1 LDPSPGEQTIVPSIG
16 PTSPEALRRAEDPGG
31 GGVRDR
37 DALSRFE
44 SRVRWISTLTLA
56 LLMAAH
62 TLMETGRD
70 ALFLTHIP
78 VEHLPWV
85 YIVVAFSAVG
95 LSRLVGSSRAGSSAR
110 DRLLLLQALAT
121 TSVLGFWAALGDT
134 GPWLYYALY
143 VWSGVISGIVVVTF
157 WMLLGDVFTI
167 TQGKRVFASIAIGGS
182 FGALAGSG
190 LANVLAPTLGA
201 DSLLLASAAFFGASL
216 LGPLGLGRGRRR
228 GRGAAQSRPRTSAPS
243 MPLQPLAA
251 VSFREGMSRTL
262 GSPYACRIAVLVALA
277 SATLTF
283 SDYLF
288 KSVLTE
294 EVPVDQLST
303 WLARIYFGLNLAS
316 IAMLAIGVTPLVRRM
331 GVDRSLAVLPA
342 LIGIATLGVFAGFA
356 FIGIIALKASDGML
370 RYSLHKTASEL
381 LFLPMESSLR
391 SAVKGVIDLV
401 GDSMAKAF
409 ASIAILGIVRLPESR
424 VGIGAGLLLLSGIWT
439 VSALRLRR
447 SYLDVF
453 RSTLRDRSID
463 TRIEFPELDI
473 DSIES
478 MIQALSDP
486 DERVVIA
493 AMDLLTE
500 RDRCALIPSLILYH
514 PSPKVV
520 ERAIDIFAQG
530 RHAHVLD
537 FVERLIDH
545 ESPAVRSA
553 IVRAAAL
560 LAPDR
565 ARLETLAHSTCPC
578 VRISAVGGLI
588 SHDWIEPEKALVELE
603 TAVAHDQPETR
614 MAVANAA
621 KLQYSTLYREPLCKV
636 ARDSDRDVAREA
648 VRAMRESDDPW
659 FSDPLIALLDDRR
672 IRDEVRA
679 ALLER
684 GEAALSSLARALEA
698 PETPAAVRRH
708 LPRTISRFETTRAIE
723 ILLHGLRHVASGMV
737 RYKILRGLQPLL
749 QGPLGRSVDPAPL
762 MAELEETIERTL
774 FLLHREAELTR
785 GQTEHVERL
794 TSGGRLLV
802 DLLKDKRKL
811 ATSRIFLLLSL
822 LHPSED
828 FRVIERGI
836 RSDRPIERA
845 SGTELLEH
853 LLPRETSATLL
864 GLLAPG
870 SPLDRLR
877 AADSPLASERID
889 YLEAVEELTR
899 DASQAVRA
907 FALYHAGEIE
917 FERIRD
923 DLDSRSREGKP
934 GVPSLRDRALEIIE
948 GLPDALARQMI
959 PADDSAGR

>member
-1 LDPSPGEQTIVPSIG
+1 MPSIG
-16 PTSPEALRRAEDPGG
+16 PTSPEAIRRTEDPGG
-31 GGVRDR
+31 RKGIRDR
-37 DALSRFE
+37 DELSRFE
-44 SRVRWISTLTLA
+44 SRVRWVSMFTLA

-85 YIVVAFSAVG
+85 YIVVAFSAVV
-95 LSRLVGSSRAGSSAR
+95 LSRLVGSSRTGSSAR
-110 DRLLLLQALAT
+110 GRLLLLQALAT
-121 TSVLGFWAALGDT
+121 VSVFGFWTALGDT

-157 WMLLGDVFTI
+157 WMLLGDIFTI
-167 TQGKRVFASIAIGGS
+167 TQGKRVFASIAFGGS

-216 LGPLGLGRGRRR
+216 LGPISLGRGEP
-228 GRGAAQSRPRTSAPS
+228 QSRPPASASASASS

-303 WLARIYFGLNLAS
+303 WLARIYLGLNLAS

-342 LIGIATLGVFAGFA
+342 LIGIATLGVFAGMA
-356 FIGIIALKASDGML
+356 FVGVIVLKASDGML

-401 GDSMAKAF
+401 GDSTAKAL
-409 ASIAILGIVRLPESR
+409 ASIAILGLVRLPESR
-424 VGIGAGLLLLSGIWT
+424 AGIGAGLLLLSGIWT

-453 RSTLRDRSID
+453 RRTLQDRSID

-473 DSIES
+473 DSVES
-478 MIQALSDP
+478 LIQALSDP

-500 RDRCALIPSLILYH
+500 QDRCALIPSLILYH

-530 RHAHVLD
+530 RHTHVLD
-537 FVERLIDH
+537 FRERLIEH
-545 ESPAVRSA
+545 EDPAVRAA

-560 LAPDR
+560 LSPDR

-588 SHDWIEPEKALVELE
+588 ANDWIEPEKALVELE
-603 TAVAHDQPETR
+603 NAVRHREPDTR

-621 KLQYSTLYREPLCKV
+621 KLQYSTLYREPLCKL
-636 ARDSDRDVAREA
+636 ARDSDRDVARES
-648 VRAMRESDDPW
+648 VRAMRKSEDPW
-659 FSDPLIALLDDRR
+659 FSEPLIGLLDDRR

-684 GEAALSSLARALEA
+684 GEPALSSLARALES

-723 ILLHGLRHVASGMV
+723 ILLHGLRHVPSGVV

-749 QGPLGRSVDPAPL
+749 QGPLGRSFDPAPL

-774 FLLHREAELTR
+774 FLLHHEAELAR
-785 GQTEHVERL
+785 GQREHGERM
-794 TSGGRLLV
+794 TSGGQLLV

-811 ATSRIFLLLSL
+811 ATGRIFLLLSL
-822 LHPSED
+822 LHPAED

-836 RSDRPIERA
+836 RSDRPVERA

-853 LLPRETSATLL
+853 LLPREASTRLL
-864 GLLAPG
+864 GILAPG
-870 SPLDRLR
+870 SALDRLQV
-877 AADSPLASERID
+877 AGSPLASERIE
-889 YLEAVEELTR
+889 YLEAVEELAR
-899 DASQAVRA
+899 DKSQAVRA

-917 FERIRD
+917 FERIRGE
-923 DLDSRSREGKP
+923 LDSRSGDEKSP
-934 GVPSLRDRALEIIE
+934 LPSLRDRALEIIE
-948 GLPDALARQMI
+948 GLPDALARQML
-959 PADDSAGR
+959 PADESAGR

>member
-1 LDPSPGEQTIVPSIG
+1 MS
-16 PTSPEALRRAEDPGG
+16 RAEDPGG
-31 GGVRDR
+31 SGLCDR
-37 DALSRFE
+37 DELSRFE
-44 SRVRWISTLTLA
+44 SRVRWISALTLA

-85 YIVVAFSAVG
+85 YIAVAFSAVV
-95 LSRLVGSSRAGSSAR
+95 LSRLVGNSRAGSSAR
-110 DRLLLLQALAT
+110 NRLLLLQALAT

-143 VWSGVISGIVVVTF
+143 VWSGVISGLVVVTF

-190 LANVLAPTLGA
+190 LANALAPTLGA

-216 LGPLGLGRGRRR
+216 LGPIWLGRGE
-228 GRGAAQSRPRTSAPS
+228 AQSKQRASAS
-243 MPLQPLAA
+243 SIPLQPLAA

-331 GVDRSLAVLPA
+331 GIDRSLAVLPA
-342 LIGIATLGVFAGFA
+342 LIGIATLGVFAGMA
-356 FIGIIALKASDGML
+356 FVGIIVLKASDGML

-401 GDSMAKAF
+401 GDSTAKAL
-409 ASIAILGIVRLPESR
+409 ASIAILGLVRLPASR
-424 VGIGAGLLLLSGIWT
+424 VGIGAALLLLSGIWT

-453 RSTLRDRSID
+453 RKTLQDRSID
-463 TRIEFPELDI
+463 TRIEFPTLDI

-478 MIQALSDP
+478 LIQALSDP

-545 ESPAVRSA
+545 ENPAVRAA

-565 ARLETLAHSTCPC
+565 AHLETLAHSTCPC
-578 VRISAVGGLI
+578 VRVSAVGGLI
-588 SHDWIEPEKALVELE
+588 ANDWIEPEKALVELE
-603 TAVAHDQPETR
+603 NAVRHSEPDTR
-614 MAVANAA
+614 MAAANAA
-621 KLQYSTLYREPLCKV
+621 KLQYSTLYREPLCKL

-659 FSDPLIALLDDRR
+659 FSEPLIGFLDDPRV
-672 IRDEVRA
+672 RDEVRA

-684 GEAALSSLARALEA
+684 GEPALSLLARALEA
-698 PETPAAVRRH
+698 PETLAAVRRH
-708 LPRTISRFETTRAIE
+708 LPRTISRFETPRAIE
-723 ILLHGLRHVASGMV
+723 ILMHGLRHVPSGMV
-737 RYKILRGLQPLL
+737 RYKIVRGLQPLL
-749 QGPLGRSVDPAPL
+749 QGPLGRSVDLAPL
-762 MAELEETIERTL
+762 MADLEETIERTL
-774 FLLHREAELTR
+774 FLLHREAELAR
-785 GQTEHVERL
+785 GQQEHIERV

-828 FRVIERGI
+828 FRTIERGI

-853 LLPRETSATLL
+853 LLPRETSGTLL
-864 GLLAPG
+864 GILTPG
-870 SPLDRLR
+870 SPLDRLQ
-877 AADSPLASERID
+877 AAGSPLASKRIE
-889 YLEAVEELTR
+889 YLQAVEELAR
-899 DASQAVRA
+899 DTSQAVRA

-917 FERIRD
+917 FERARD
-923 DLDSRSREGKP
+923 ERDSRSKDGKSHL
-934 GVPSLRDRALEIIE
+934 PSLRDRALEIIE
-948 GLPDALARQMI
+948 GLPDALARQML
-959 PADDSAGR
+959 PADESAGR

>member
-1 LDPSPGEQTIVPSIG
+1 MSQ
-16 PTSPEALRRAEDPGG
+16 AEDRSGSG
-31 GGVRDR
+31 ARNGES
-37 DALSRFE
+37 LSRFE
-44 SRVRWISTLTLA
+44 SRVRWISSLTLA

-70 ALFLTHIP
+70 ALFLTNIP

-95 LSRLVGSSRAGSSAR
+95 LSRLVGSSGAGSSAQS
-110 DRLLLLQALAT
+110 RLLLLQALAT
-121 TSVLGFWAALGDT
+121 ASVFGFWAALGDT

-157 WMLLGDVFTI
+157 WMLLGDIFTI

-201 DSLLLASAAFFGASL
+201 DSLLLASAVFFGASL
-216 LGPLGLGRGRRR
+216 IGPIALGRGES
-228 GRGAAQSRPRTSAPS
+228 QSRPRGASASS
-243 MPLQPLAA
+243 MPVQPLAA

-342 LIGIATLGVFAGFA
+342 LIGIATLGVFGGMA
-356 FIGIIALKASDGML
+356 FIGVIVLKASDGML

-409 ASIAILGIVRLPESR
+409 ASIAILGLVRLPESR
-424 VGIGAGLLLLSGIWT
+424 VGIGAGLLLLSGVWT
-439 VSALRLRR
+439 LSALRLRR

-453 RSTLRDRSID
+453 RSTLKDRSID

-478 MIQALSDP
+478 LIQALSDP

-493 AMDLLTE
+493 ALDLLTE

-545 ESPAVRSA
+545 ENPAVRAA

-565 ARLETLAHSTCPC
+565 ARLETLALSTCPC

-588 SHDWIEPEKALVELE
+588 ANDWIEPQKARVELE
-603 TAVAHDQPETR
+603 NAVHHSEPDTR
-614 MAVANAA
+614 MATANAA
-621 KLQYSTLYREPLCKV
+621 KLQYSTLYREPLCKL

-648 VRAMRESDDPW
+648 VRAMRESEDPW
-659 FSDPLIALLDDRR
+659 FSEPLIGLLGDRR
-672 IRDEVRA
+672 IRDEVRG

-684 GEAALSSLARALEA
+684 GEPALSSLARALEA

-749 QGPLGRSVDPAPL
+749 QGPLGRSFDPAPL
-762 MAELEETIERTL
+762 MAELEDTIERTL
-774 FLLHREAELTR
+774 FLLHHEAELAR
-785 GQTEHVERL
+785 GQREHVERV

-822 LHPSED
+822 LHPRED

-836 RSDRPIERA
+836 RSDRPVERA

-853 LLPRETSATLL
+853 LLPRETGTTLL
-864 GLLAPG
+864 GILTPG

-877 AADSPLASERID
+877 AAGSPLALERIE
-889 YLEAVEELTR
+889 YLQAVEELSR

-923 DLDSRSREGKP
+923 EQDSRSRDEKAGL
-934 GVPSLRDRALEIIE
+934 PSVRDRALEIIE
-948 GLPDALARQMI
+948 GLPDALARQML
-959 PADDSAGR
+959 PADEPAGR

>member
-1 LDPSPGEQTIVPSIG
+1 VPSIG
-16 PTSPEALRRAEDPGG
+16 PTSAEALSRAEDPGRG
-31 GGVRDR
+31 GARNGEG
-37 DALSRFE
+37 LSRFE
-44 SRVRWISTLTLA
+44 SRVRWIAMLTLA

-85 YIVVAFSAVG
+85 YIVVAFSAVA
-95 LSRLVGSSRAGSSAR
+95 LSRVVGKSRAGSSAR
-110 DRLLLLQALAT
+110 DRLLLLQALAA
-121 TSVLGFWAALGDT
+121 TSVLGFWTALGET

-182 FGALAGSG
+182 VGALAGSG

-216 LGPLGLGRGRRR
+216 LGPIWLGHGEGR
-228 GRGAAQSRPRTSAPS
+228 SRSRASS

-251 VSFREGMSRTL
+251 VSFREGMNRTL
-262 GSPYACRIAVLVALA
+262 GSPYACRIAILVALA

-316 IAMLAIGVTPLVRRM
+316 IAMLAVGVTPLVRRM

-342 LIGIATLGVFAGFA
+342 LIGIATLGVFAGIA
-356 FIGIIALKASDGML
+356 FVGVIVLKASDGML

-391 SAVKGVIDLV
+391 AAVKGVIDLV
-401 GDSMAKAF
+401 GDSTAKAF
-409 ASIAILGIVRLPESR
+409 ASIAILGLVRLPEPR
-424 VGIGAGLLLLSGIWT
+424 VAIGAGLLLLSGVWT
-439 VSALRLRR
+439 LSALRLRR

-453 RSTLRDRSID
+453 RSTLQDRSID

-473 DSIES
+473 DSVES
-478 MIQALSDP
+478 LIQALSDP
-486 DERVVIA
+486 DERVVVA

-500 RDRCALIPSLILYH
+500 QDRGALIPSLILYH
-514 PSPKVV
+514 PSPRVV
-520 ERAIDIFAQG
+520 ERAIDLFAQG

-545 ESPAVRSA
+545 EDPAVRSA

-565 ARLETLAHSTCPC
+565 TRLETLAHSTCPC
-578 VRISAVGGLI
+578 VRVSAVGGLI
-588 SHDWIEPEKALVELE
+588 ANDWIEPEKALVELE
-603 TAVAHDQPETR
+603 IAVAHDEADTR

-621 KLQYSTLYREPLCKV
+621 KLQYSTVYRSPLGKL
-636 ARDSDRDVAREA
+636 ARDPDVDVAREA
-648 VRAMRESDDPW
+648 VRAMRESGDSW
-659 FSDPLIALLDDRR
+659 FIEPLIGLLDDRR
-672 IRDEVRA
+672 VRDEVRA

-684 GEAALSSLARALEA
+684 GKSALLLLARALED
-698 PETPAAVRRH
+698 PETPVAIRRH
-708 LPRTISRFETTRAIE
+708 IPRTISRFESTRAIE
-723 ILLHGLRHVASGMV
+723 ILLHGLRHVPSGMV

-749 QGPLGRSVDPAPL
+749 ERPLGGSVDLSPL
-762 MAELEETIERTL
+762 MAELEETIDRTL
-774 FLLHREAELTR
+774 FLLHHEAELAR
-785 GQTEHVERL
+785 GQREQIERV

-828 FRVIERGI
+828 FRTIERGI
-836 RSDRPIERA
+836 RSDRPLERA

-864 GLLAPG
+864 GILMPG
-870 SPLDRLR
+870 SPIERLR
-877 AADSPLASERID
+877 AAGSPLASKRID
-889 YLEAVEELTR
+889 YLRAVEELAR
-899 DASQAVRA
+899 DTSQAVRA

-917 FERIRD
+917 FERALD
-923 DLDSRSREGKP
+923 EKDSRSRDGK
-934 GVPSLRDRALEIIE
+934 GRLPSLRERALEIIE
-948 GLPDALARQMI
+948 GLPDALARQML
-959 PADDSAGR
+959 PAEESAGR

>member
-1 LDPSPGEQTIVPSIG
+1 MSRAGDPGES
-16 PTSPEALRRAEDPGG
+16 
-31 GGVRDR
+31 GVRDR
-37 DALSRFE
+37 DELSHFE

-70 ALFLTHIP
+70 ALFLTNIP

-85 YIVVAFSAVG
+85 YIVVAFSAVV

-216 LGPLGLGRGRRR
+216 LGPIWLGRGE
-228 GRGAAQSRPRTSAPS
+228 SRSKPRTSS
-243 MPLQPLAA
+243 MPVQPLAA

-294 EVPVDQLST
+294 EVPVEDLST

-342 LIGIATLGVFAGFA
+342 LIGIATLGVFAGMA
-356 FIGIIALKASDGML
+356 FVGIIVLKASDGML

-409 ASIAILGIVRLPESR
+409 ASIAILGLVRLPESR
-424 VGIGAGLLLLSGIWT
+424 AGIGAGLLLLSGIWT
-439 VSALRLRR
+439 LSALRLRR

-453 RSTLRDRSID
+453 RKTLQDRSID
-463 TRIEFPELDI
+463 TRIEFPTLDI

-478 MIQALSDP
+478 LIQALSDP

-500 RDRCALIPSLILYH
+500 RDRSTLIPSLILYH
-514 PSPKVV
+514 PSPTVV

-545 ESPAVRSA
+545 ENPAVRSA

-588 SHDWIEPEKALVELE
+588 ANDWIEPEKALVELE
-603 TAVAHDQPETR
+603 NAVRHSEPDTR
-614 MAVANAA
+614 MAAANAA
-621 KLQYSTLYREPLCKV
+621 KLQYSTLYREPLCKL
-636 ARDSDRDVAREA
+636 ARDADPDVAREA

-659 FSDPLIALLDDRR
+659 LSDPLIGLLGDRR
-672 IRDEVRA
+672 VRDEVRS
-679 ALLER
+679 ALLDR
-684 GEAALSSLARALEA
+684 GEPALSALARALEA
-698 PETPAAVRRH
+698 PETPAVVRRH
-708 LPRTISRFETTRAIE
+708 LPRTISRFETIRAIE
-723 ILLHGLRHVASGMV
+723 ILMHGLRHVPSGMV

-749 QGPLGRSVDPAPL
+749 QGPLGRSVDLAPL

-774 FLLHREAELTR
+774 FLLHREAELAR
-785 GQTEHVERL
+785 GQQEQVERV

-822 LHPSED
+822 LHPTED

-853 LLPRETSATLL
+853 LLPRETGGTLL
-864 GLLAPG
+864 GILTPG

-877 AADSPLASERID
+877 AADSPLASKRID
-889 YLEAVEELTR
+889 YLQAVEELSR

-917 FERIRD
+917 FERVRD
-923 DLDSRSREGKP
+923 QLDSRSRDEKGP
-934 GVPSLRDRALEIIE
+934 LPSLRDRALEIIE
-948 GLPDALARQMI
+948 GLPDALARQML
-959 PADDSAGR
+959 PADESAGH